1 MAKRPSEREMEVERA
16 RLLSLA
22 LDFGF
27 DEEVAKKCLDR
38 LVDLYGEDGKEFVTV
53 EHCGDDFLVALAD
66 AMQEDWDDLQAIESE
81 AFGALNDILG
91 GVSNDEETENGIDSG
106 NVVMGKG
113 DLSGHQGQ
121 EELDKLNGS
130 DDSDLEVLSQKGTNP
145 DLSYGFHK
153 NKGHRI
159 CQSVGKQTSRLPV
172 RENVSNG
179 PAPSYPDAL
188 PNGHETL
195 CYEEL
200 QAMDDIELANAVI
213 FGNRA
218 FRTLQYQACKA
229 AIENRD
235 CFVLM
240 PTGGG
245 KSLCY
250 QLPATL
256 HPGVTV
262 VVCPLL
268 SLIQDQIITLNIKYG
283 IPATFLNSQQTAS
296 QASAVI
302 RELSLVFDAEVVS
315 ARHILERACCLAIK
329 YRHFDSADLTAA
341 DLSSWG
347 SLAAPPASQRTLF
360 ISLEPPPFRFVKVN
374 FDGSIR
380 DDRGGSEFVIRD
392 PNLWMLAARGSPL
405 YETPVL
411 GAKLRAAWTGV
422 ICTIQKL

>member
-1 MAKRPSEREMEVERA
+1 
-16 RLLSLA
+16 
-22 LDFGF
+22 
-27 DEEVAKKCLDR
+27 
-38 LVDLYGEDGKEFVTV
+38 
-53 EHCGDDFLVALAD
+53 
-66 AMQEDWDDLQAIESE
+66 MQEDWDDLQAIESE

-91 GVSNDEETENGIDSG
+91 EGVSNDMETKNGIDLG
-106 NVVMGKG
+106 NVVMGKR
-113 DLSGHQGQ
+113 DSSGHQGQ
-121 EELDKLNGS
+121 EELDKLNSS
-130 DDSDLEVLSQKGTNP
+130 DDSDLEVLSQKDTSP
-145 DLSYGFHK
+145 DPSNGFHK
-153 NKGHRI
+153 SKGHRI

-172 RENVSNG
+172 RENISKHG

-188 PNGHETL
+188 QNRHETL

-213 FGNRA
+213 FGNRD
-218 FRTLQYQACKA
+218 FRALQYQACKA

-302 RELSLVFDAEVVS
+302 RELRKNKPSCKLLYVTPERIAGNLSFLDILSCLYQKGLLARFVIDEAHCVS
-315 ARHILERACCLAIK
+315 QWGHDFRPDYRGLGCLKQKFPRVPVMA
-329 YRHFDSADLTAA
+329 LTATA
-341 DLSSWG
+341 TKSVQKVG
-347 SLAAPPASQRTLF
+347 INLF
-360 ISLEPPPFRFVKVN
+360 F
-374 FDGSIR
+374 
-380 DDRGGSEFVIRD
+380 
-392 PNLWMLAARGSPL
+392 
-405 YETPVL
+405 
-411 GAKLRAAWTGV
+411 
-422 ICTIQKL
+422 

>member
-1 MAKRPSEREMEVERA
+1 MEVERA

-145 DLSYGFHK
+145 DPSYGFHK

-302 RELSLVFDAEVVS
+302 REL
-315 ARHILERACCLAIK
+315 R
-329 YRHFDSADLTAA
+329 
-341 DLSSWG
+341 
-347 SLAAPPASQRTLF
+347 
-360 ISLEPPPFRFVKVN
+360 
-374 FDGSIR
+374 
-380 DDRGGSEFVIRD
+380 
-392 PNLWMLAARGSPL
+392 
-405 YETPVL
+405 
-411 GAKLRAAWTGV
+411 
-422 ICTIQKL
+422 